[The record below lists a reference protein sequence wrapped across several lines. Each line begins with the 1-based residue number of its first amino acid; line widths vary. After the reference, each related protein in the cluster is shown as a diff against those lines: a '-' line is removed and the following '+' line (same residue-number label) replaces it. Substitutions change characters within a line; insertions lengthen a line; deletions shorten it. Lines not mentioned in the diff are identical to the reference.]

1 MKMKKIMPIILIV
14 ALVGGA
20 SAAGSFFYSQEQ
32 SKKKVDES
40 QNQIKEKEQKI
51 KDLEKEIKEQE
62 TSEDTS
68 KKGTGTK
75 KQIVSPKGFF
85 KIDLPQSGDS
95 ITSPVRIKGWANV
108 FEAQFQARVKDASGN
123 VLGSKSVTAS
133 EGAPNGGTFDTTI
146 TFTAPATTQEGVVEI
161 YDLSQIDGSIDD
173 IAKIPVTIRGR

>member
-20 SAAGSFFYSQEQ
+20 FAAGGYFYSQDQ
-32 SKKKVDES
+32 SKKKNDDS

-62 TSEDTS
+62 ASEDTS

-85 KIDLPQSGDS
+85 KIDLPQSGDT

-108 FEAQFQARVKDASGN
+108 FEGQFQARVKDASGN

-133 EGAPNGGTFDTTI
+133 EGAPIGGTFDTTI

-173 IAKIPVTIRGR
+173 MAKIPVTLRAR